1 MLSVRWHGGWSGS
14 WRSTPASARPTVR
27 TGPGRVGDRWQLRS
41 GHPGGCNRCPGT
53 GAADPGLTGCSGRGS
68 RWPSR
73 WRAAGWCGDRCG
85 ILPPWPACSSG
96 SWLGAPVSGQLLG
109 QTRLPKRIAFGV
121 LQVLADRDRI
131 ARDPYEH
138 VIGWLCGIGLAVHG
152 TQHLA
157 KSPAVAARIA
167 NHIDHSTTSS
177 PRSAPQSST
186 CTPIRP
192 IPRDWAARY
201 TTSSRRSPR
210 TPSRARSNDRTNV
223 TIFGSGNMGTAVDVT
238 IEAVGGARRPSR

>member
-1 MLSVRWHGGWSGS
+1 MISHRM
-14 WRSTPASARPTVR
+14 SAGFAVPLGADMADGQGLAIGAGNRPGR
-27 TGPGRVGDRWQLRS
+27 RYGPGA
-41 GHPGGCNRCPGT
+41 P
-53 GAADPGLTGCSGRGS
+53 ARGS
-68 RWPSR
+68 RWPAR
-73 WRAAGWCGDRCG
+73 WRASGWCGDGVRDASAVAGLLKRFLVGCAG
-85 ILPPWPACSSG
+85 QRAAARPD
-96 SWLGAPVSGQLLG
+96 PV
-109 QTRLPKRIAFGV
+109 TEADRVAGV

-167 NHIDHSTTSS
+167 NHIDQLNDVITEIRTAVFDLHTDPADT
-177 PRSAPQSST
+177 PR
-186 CTPIRP
+186 R
-192 IPRDWAARY
+192 AARY

>member
-1 MLSVRWHGGWSGS
+1 VAGLLKRFLVGCAGQR
-14 WRSTPASARPTVR
+14 AAARPDPVTEAD
-27 TGPGRVGDRWQLRS
+27 RV
-41 GHPGGCNRCPGT
+41 
-53 GAADPGLTGCSGRGS
+53 A
-68 RWPSR
+68 
-73 WRAAGWCGDRCG
+73 
-85 ILPPWPACSSG
+85 
-96 SWLGAPVSGQLLG
+96 
-109 QTRLPKRIAFGV
+109 GV

-131 ARDPYEH
+131 ARDLYEH